1 MNYREFAITILFL
14 LLLAVSPAGASAQI
28 ADEDIKVTG
37 TVVTVEPGPGCGYL
51 LVGSPVT
58 YSITSGPSN
67 LVGKQIVVLVA
78 CIELS
83 DGISRMSYVVGDR
96 HDLVI
101 TRRNINKVEVPSSL
115 PDGWFY
121 LASAT
126 FSALMPN
133 NSFKPN
139 PHQGGAWLYA
149 FGYIHIQ
156 SPPRYGSA

>member
-1 MNYREFAITILFL
+1 MKSREFPITILFL
-14 LLLAVSPAGASAQI
+14 LLLAVLPVGASAQI
-28 ADEDIKVTG
+28 AEEDIKVTG
-37 TVVTVEPGPGCGYL
+37 KVVTVEPGPSCGYF

-67 LVGKQIVVLVA
+67 LVGKQIVALVA

-83 DGISRMSYVVGDR
+83 DGISRMSYVVGDT

-101 TRRNINKVEVPSSL
+101 TKRNINKVEMPSSL

-121 LASAT
+121 LASAA

-139 PHQGGAWLYA
+139 PL
-149 FGYIHIQ
+149 
-156 SPPRYGSA
+156 RGSA